1 MNQIIKA
8 KQFSTKQY
16 SNSNKNQSLNFLN
29 TPNFWDCD
37 GFSYILWQKYLDTKV
52 ITAKTFE

>member
-16 SNSNKNQSLNFLN
+16 SNSNKNQSLNFL
-29 TPNFWDCD
+29 TPPNFWNCD
-37 GFSYILWQKYLDTKV
+37 GLPYILWQKY
-52 ITAKTFE
+52 